1 LGLCQQEPSFGQN
14 EPRPSVLA
22 IVAAV
27 CLAKAF
33 SCVNATVVAFG
44 HRGND
49 DSESL
54 PIPFSRSAARGL
66 LLTSPPL
73 PPPWSVEEQDA
84 CFVVRDHS
92 GQALAYLYFEEEPG
106 RPISSSTAHAKP
118 PF

>member
-1 LGLCQQEPSFGQN
+1 MSKFERLLEADSTELRDC
-14 EPRPSVLA
+14 RCASVLA

-33 SCVNATVVAFG
+33 SCFNATVVAFG

-73 PPPWSVEEQDA
+73 PPPWSVASKRQ
-84 CFVVRDHS
+84 CIFLIR
-92 GQALAYLYFEEEPG
+92 
-106 RPISSSTAHAKP
+106 ISP
-118 PF
+118 DLP